1 MSWPIEHFH
10 YMPAPSSFIEM
21 MPGAM
26 KAMTQ
31 CAGVK
36 PGENVVIACDTNKL
50 RLAETLA
57 AAAYAVGAV
66 PTIAAFVPTG
76 AHGRQVPDPVV
87 GACARSDVYFLP
99 TSWSMTHTDARIAAQ
114 QNGAR
119 GATMCEVTEDCLATG
134 GILADFE
141 AADRLGRTIGKLL
154 ETATEIRLTTPS
166 GTDMRAKI
174 SNRPVQYETGLFRE
188 PGQFGALPNSEL
200 NISPIEGTSEGVFV
214 GDVRCMGYG
223 IIRDEPITIEV
234 KNGEVDKISGGAA
247 AEYLKNT
254 LASFDDRSAY
264 NLAEFA
270 VGLNP
275 EARGY
280 ATNLEGLGKLGFAHH
295 GIGSSYAIGGDVKAP
310 CHIDVIYKDATLEID
325 GTIVLDK
332 GALTESLRSSV
343 EQ

>member
-10 YMPAPSSFIEM
+10 YVPAPSSFIEM

-26 KAMTQ
+26 KAVAQ
-31 CAGVK
+31 CAAVK

-50 RLAETLA
+50 RLAEALA
-57 AAAYAVGAV
+57 AAAYAVGGV
-66 PTIAAFVPTG
+66 PTITAFPPTG
-76 AHGRQVPDPVV
+76 AHGRQVPEPVV
-87 GACARSDVYFLP
+87 GACAKADVYFLP

-141 AADRLGRTIGKLL
+141 AADRLGRRIGSLM

-200 NISPIEGTSEGVFV
+200 NISPVEGTSEGVFI
-214 GDVRCMGYG
+214 GDVRVMGYG
-223 IIRDEPITIEV
+223 VIRDEPITIEV
-234 KNGEVDKISGGAA
+234 KDGEVSKISGGKAA
-247 AEYLKNT
+247 DYLRAT
-254 LASFDDRSAY
+254 LASFNDRSAY

-295 GIGSSYAIGGDVKAP
+295 GIGSSYAIGGNVKAP
-310 CHIDVIYKDATLEID
+310 CHIDVIYKDASLEID
-325 GTIVLDK
+325 GALVLDK
-332 GALTESLRSSV
+332 GEFIAS
-343 EQ
+343 